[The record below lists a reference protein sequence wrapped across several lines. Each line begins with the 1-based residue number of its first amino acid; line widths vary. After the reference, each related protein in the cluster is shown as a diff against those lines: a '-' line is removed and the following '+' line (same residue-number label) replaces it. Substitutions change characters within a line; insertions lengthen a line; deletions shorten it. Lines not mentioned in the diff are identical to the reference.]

1 MYVVKYKRRN
11 GSLTREWSRRAAWS
25 DVEVGLTGRT
35 GSIDQVK
42 VKRPT
47 AGEPPV
53 YHIVISTG
61 QIWRGS
67 SDVGG
72 RKSWSFI

>member
-11 GSLTREWSRRAAWS
+11 GGLTREWSRRAAWS

-35 GSIDQVK
+35 ESIDQVK

-53 YHIVISTG
+53 YYIVTSTG
-61 QIWRGS
+61 QIWRS
-67 SDVGG
+67 SAIWAG
-72 RKSWSFI
+72 RRS